1 MSKSPRRYYEK
12 EIIAMPPGL
21 ERLVLRILTYHVGK
35 DQAIGKPE
43 LLAELAKAGM
53 PAAERQARAAITSL
67 RKQGKLICSSS
78 GEGGYYL
85 AQSIEEYA
93 EFAQVEYR
101 SKIADMADTLRA
113 MDDGARN
120 IFHGAVDGQPAKQAG
135 LW

>member
-1 MSKSPRRYYEK
+1 
-12 EIIAMPPGL
+12 MPHGL
-21 ERLVLRILTYHVGK
+21 DRAILRVLSQH
-35 DQAIGKPE
+35 IGKENAVSKPV
-43 LLAELAKAGM
+43 LLSTLAMNGFQV
-53 PAAERQARAAITSL
+53 AERQARAAIVDL
-67 RKQGKLICSSS
+67 RKRGHLICSSS
-78 GEGGYYL
+78 GDGGYYL
-85 AQSIEEYA
+85 PASAEEYA